1 MKATVAG
8 LITPHVLAIAELAAQ
23 AEKGAIVD
31 WHVRDAVAR
40 TIGELG
46 LQYNAGD
53 LIASYIQWLET
64 AAGEAG
70 QAREAYAR
78 VLQAAVTAA
87 RALGDR
93 G

>member
-8 LITPHVLAIAELAAQ
+8 LITPHVLAIADLAGQ

-40 TIGELG
+40 TISELG
-46 LQYNAGD
+46 LQYNADD
-53 LIASYIQWLET
+53 LIASYIQWLDT
-64 AAGEAG
+64 AAREA

-78 VLQAAVTAA
+78 VLHAAATAA
-87 RALGDR
+87 RGLRER

>member
-40 TIGELG
+40 TMSELAHQFNASSLTDAYLQG
-46 LQYNAGD
+46 L
-53 LIASYIQWLET
+53 E
-64 AAGEAG
+64 AAAA
-70 QAREAYAR
+70 QAAPSRAAYLGA
-78 VLQAAVTAA
+78 LQAATAA
-87 RALGDR
+87 ARILRRD
-93 G
+93 